1 MTTIRR
7 LLLLSSMASACAFV
21 APPHHAA
28 LITPSSLRADAAA
41 EGTPEDNDET
51 TAAEEGTAATGADH
65 SLPSE
70 EQSDIM
76 NSPAFLKRK
85 AEVLQSDVAAI
96 EKEIEE
102 AQATYDANKE
112 EWGAKFDTLN
122 KEVSCMLR

>member
-1 MTTIRR
+1 MATIRR
-7 LLLLSSMASACAFV
+7 LLLLSSMASAGAFV
-21 APPHHAA
+21 APPHRAA
-28 LITPSSLRADAAA
+28 LIASSPLRADAAA
-41 EGTPEDNDET
+41 EGTSEDNDET
-51 TAAEEGTAATGADH
+51 TATEADH